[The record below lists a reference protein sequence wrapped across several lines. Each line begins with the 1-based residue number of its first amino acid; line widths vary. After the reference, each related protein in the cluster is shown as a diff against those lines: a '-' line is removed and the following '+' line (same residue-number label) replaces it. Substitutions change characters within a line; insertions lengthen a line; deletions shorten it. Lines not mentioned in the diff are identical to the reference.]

1 MNPDGTAKTANIN
14 VNRAKMVQNRL
25 ILYIY
30 LETPTESEP
39 LSVTIAIRPTHTD
52 EMKQN
57 TVATDNKV
65 IHMIDE

>member
-39 LSVTIAIRPTHTD
+39 VEFKKWFKFA
-52 EMKQN
+52 
-57 TVATDNKV
+57 
-65 IHMIDE
+65 